1 MGDSATPALIVGL
14 RNPGEQYEATRHNL
28 GADVVATLAARHDAK
43 FKRAPRIRAEMAV
56 VAIGDTRAILAR
68 PNTYMNES
76 GQAVA
81 PLVDYFG
88 MPLDR
93 LLIVHDD
100 IDLPFAKLRVQEGG
114 GSGGNNGVASTIRSL
129 GNEEFWR
136 LKCGVGRP
144 PGRQEPASFVLKRFG
159 KNERDD
165 IDLLRQYGADVIE
178 LFVTAGG
185 DEARQQ
191 AGEVKIG

>member
-1 MGDSATPALIVGL
+1 MVAL
-14 RNPGEQYEATRHNL
+14 
-28 GADVVATLAARHDAK
+28 LAARHGAN

-56 VAIGDTRAILAR
+56 VTIGGTRAILAR

-76 GQAVA
+76 GLAVG

-88 MPLDR
+88 LPLQR

-114 GSGGNNGVASTIRSL
+114 GSGGNNGVASVIRSL
-129 GNEEFWR
+129 GDEEFWR

-144 PGRQEPASFVLKRFG
+144 PGRQEPASFVLKRFA

-165 IDLLRQYGADVIE
+165 IDLLLQYGADVIE

-185 DEARQQ
+185 SDARQQ